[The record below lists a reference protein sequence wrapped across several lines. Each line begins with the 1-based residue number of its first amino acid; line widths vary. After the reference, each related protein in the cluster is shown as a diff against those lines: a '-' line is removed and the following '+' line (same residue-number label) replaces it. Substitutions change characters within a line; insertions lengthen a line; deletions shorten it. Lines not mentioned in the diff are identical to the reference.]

1 MDIFSIDLTIGEIQ
15 LLRQS
20 LDIITINGKDAKVVA
35 SLQSK
40 LEQELAQITKAI
52 QEAEALKQKKLRT
65 AVEKV

>member
-65 AVEKV
+65 AVEKA